1 MDDYEDL
8 PTTFLLYLF
17 FIVASVILLIVMLNI
32 LIALISSVY
41 EQIIE
46 DQEPANDYE
55 RIALI
60 SEILPMLKPKYIE
73 KLCGDDEYLLVARSS
88 KFGTQSQFAIKPDKA
103 GQD

>member
-46 DQEPANDYE
+46 EQEPANDYE

-60 SEILPMLKPKYIE
+60 SEILAMLKPKE
-73 KLCGDDEYLLVARSS
+73 TDKLCGDDEYLLVARSF
-88 KFGTQSQFAIKPDKA
+88 KFSHHDKFAIKPDKA
-103 GQD
+103 SQD